1 LVVKAAR
8 QGGGGGFA
16 PVAAAWARR
25 RRQHGRVSGDDS
37 GEDGARSDE
46 NNIQRFRVKAH
57 RRRHDA
63 IGEQKN

>member
-1 LVVKAAR
+1 L
-8 QGGGGGFA
+8 G
-16 PVAAAWARR
+16 AAAWARR

-37 GEDGARSDE
+37 GEGGDGARSDE

-63 IGEQKN
+63 IGEQKKLVFVIVSRRKAL